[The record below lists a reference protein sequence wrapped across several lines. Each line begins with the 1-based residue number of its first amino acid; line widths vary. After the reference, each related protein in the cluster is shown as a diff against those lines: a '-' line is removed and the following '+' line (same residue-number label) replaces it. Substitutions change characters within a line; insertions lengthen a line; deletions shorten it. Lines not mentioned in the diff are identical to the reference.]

1 METVT
6 NSTIVDQRRPE
17 SKRILLL
24 CKEIGVVNPKDRKIQ
39 MKVLALFDI
48 GSQLSFIYTK
58 LANRLKLQ
66 RRENE
71 ESGFFLLQTRLDP
84 MLAGNDYIDNARN
97 KNLILVET
105 AIIRPNEND
114 DEQTCIEKVYFT
126 IYFIMRLFLLINY
139 NKTSN
144 SPHSSAHL
152 KGTKSLDEVLY
163 RGPVIFPDLLGIL
176 LRFRMMRNIIGTD
189 VEKAFLQLELHPSD
203 RNCIRFLWLKT
214 FNV

>member
-105 AIIRPNEND
+105 AI
-114 DEQTCIEKVYFT
+114 
-126 IYFIMRLFLLINY
+126 
-139 NKTSN
+139 
-144 SPHSSAHL
+144 
-152 KGTKSLDEVLY
+152 
-163 RGPVIFPDLLGIL
+163 
-176 LRFRMMRNIIGTD
+176 
-189 VEKAFLQLELHPSD
+189 
-203 RNCIRFLWLKT
+203 T
-214 FNV
+214 FAARH